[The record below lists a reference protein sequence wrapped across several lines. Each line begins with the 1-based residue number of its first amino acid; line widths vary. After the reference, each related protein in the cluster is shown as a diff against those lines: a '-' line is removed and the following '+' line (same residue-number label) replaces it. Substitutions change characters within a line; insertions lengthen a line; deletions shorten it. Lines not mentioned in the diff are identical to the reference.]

1 MLRDK
6 TDLVFDTLHFD
17 DAKCTCPCFCDPT
30 VPRQFEQT
38 GGRYNDRSAFANNL
52 QQDSVVQLQGMFQAQ
67 AQNSLEQT
75 PETSA
80 VNLQNMVAAIS
91 QVIAAAKA

>member
-1 MLRDK
+1 M
-6 TDLVFDTLHFD
+6 
-17 DAKCTCPCFCDPT
+17 AKEECTCPCFCDPT

-67 AQNSLEQT
+67 AQNALEHT
-75 PETSA
+75 PETSMVSLLVQLLA
-80 VNLQNMVAAIS
+80 LQQAGT
-91 QVIAAAKA
+91 